1 MVKLSYVRGRLY
13 ERWINLNSGSSPPLP
28 LGGRG
33 GGSGGE
39 DPEFRLEVDRA
50 IHRIVDFQL
59 PHEEWLKKQ

>member
-1 MVKLSYVRGRLY
+1 MDQPELRVFTSATPRG
-13 ERWINLNSGSSPPLP
+13 E
-28 LGGRG
+28 G
-33 GGSGGE
+33 GGSGGK